1 MGIFDKAENEAE
13 NLAQKDPNLAQQE
26 FGGQGGQGDLQAAKN
41 TIGQQGGPQDSID
54 QNMGGEYQEQN
65 TGSEYQDQNTGSGY
79 QEQNTGGQ
87 GIDPN
92 QQTGNQDPT
101 MDQDQQDGYDQNM
114 DPNQGQNQNW

>member
-13 NLAQKDPNLAQQE
+13 NLAQKDPDLAQQE
-26 FGGQGGQGDLQAAKN
+26 FSGQGGQGDMQAAQN

-54 QNMGGEYQEQN
+54 QNMSG
-65 TGSEYQDQNTGSGY
+65 EYQDQNTGGGY
-79 QEQNTGGQ
+79 QDQNTGGQ